1 MKIMVADDELHARQ
15 RLCRLL
21 EELGYEDIVE
31 ASHGQ
36 QVLQQWHQ
44 QPCEVILLD
53 IRMPGLDGL
62 SVARQ
67 LAEFP
72 NPPTLIFT
80 TAYPDHALE
89 AFEVYA
95 LDYLLKPI
103 KKQRLQQVLERA
115 QRLHP
120 AAVVAESSLPAVTGA
135 NAREYLCVRVRGNLQ
150 RIAVA
155 DIYYFRA
162 EQKYVSVRHKNGYVL
177 IEDALKALEQEF
189 AASFVR
195 VHRNALVANRYLQG
209 MEKDREDH
217 WFVTFK
223 GFDERLEISR
233 RHIPTIRKQFK
244 LDA

>member
-1 MKIMVADDELHARQ
+1 MKIMVADDELPARQ

-21 EELGYEDIVE
+21 EELDYTDIVE

-36 QVLQQWHQ
+36 QVLQQWQQ

-67 LAEFP
+67 LSAEP

-115 QRLHP
+115 QRLHSQP
-120 AAVVAESSLPAVTGA
+120 VAEVVAPLAEGTK
-135 NAREYLCVRVRGNLQ
+135 AREYLCVRVRGNLQ

-189 AASFVR
+189 ADSFIR

-209 MEKDREDH
+209 MEKDREEH